1 MHRKEKTMYYA
12 LIFVSVFMFGGTFA
26 LKDVYRSRV
35 GSGLKVSIQFSLM
48 TAIPGLIALF
58 LINGFKFEFTWFTFI
73 MALIHSLSGFAMTFC
88 GFRALE
94 RINLSLYSLF
104 MMLGG
109 MVLPYF
115 QGIMFYDE
123 SITGA
128 KIICF
133 ILVCAALALTIDYKN
148 VLPESALARF
158 DKIKSSLLGGSKEN
172 GIDAASEENSVIDNS
187 TDSVET
193 AAKPKRRGGFIYY
206 FVIFVLNGMSGVMS
220 KYFTEAP
227 FEKTSA
233 AGYSIL
239 SAITSISIAL
249 ILMLFLMNKG
259 PKIKHTPLTISIA
272 ASNGILNRIAN
283 YILVITLANGVESS
297 IQYSIVTGGVIAV
310 STAVAFLKPNK
321 PKILEVV
328 SAIIACLGI
337 AALLLP
343 F

>member
-1 MHRKEKTMYYA
+1 
-12 LIFVSVFMFGGTFA
+12 
-26 LKDVYRSRV
+26 
-35 GSGLKVSIQFSLM
+35 M

-58 LINGFKFEFTWFTFI
+58 LINGFKLEFTWFTFI
-73 MALIHSLSGFAMTFC
+73 MAIIHSLSGFAMTFC

-123 SITGA
+123 PITGA
-128 KIICF
+128 KIVCF
-133 ILVCAALALTIDYKN
+133 ILVCAALALTVDYKN
-148 VLPESALARF
+148 VLPESLLNCLA
-158 DKIKSSLLGGSKEN
+158 KLKSSLLGGAKQ
-172 GIDAASEENSVIDNS
+172 EENTSAEES
-187 TDSVET
+187 ACECTEET
-193 AAKPKRRGGFIYY
+193 VAKPKKRGGFIYY

-239 SAITSISIAL
+239 SAITSIGMAL
-249 ILMLFLMNKG
+249 ILMLLMMNKG
-259 PKIKHTPLTISIA
+259 PKIKHTPVTVTIA

-310 STAVAFLKPNK
+310 STAVAFFKPNK
-321 PKILEVV
+321 PKMLEII

>member
-1 MHRKEKTMYYA
+1 MYYA

-26 LKDVYRSRV
+26 LKDVYRSKV
-35 GSGLKVSIQFSLM
+35 GAGLKVSIQFSLM

-58 LINGFKFEFTWFTFI
+58 LINGFKLEFTWFTFI
-73 MALIHSLSGFAMTFC
+73 MAIIHSLSGFAMTFC

-123 SITGA
+123 PITGA
-128 KIICF
+128 KIVCF
-133 ILVCAALALTIDYKN
+133 ILVCAALALTVDYKN
-148 VLPESALARF
+148 VLPDSVLNWFAKL
-158 DKIKSSLLGGSKEN
+158 KGSVSGSEN
-172 GIDAASEENSVIDNS
+172 EENSAS
-187 TDSVET
+187 KKSSCEGGEKSEEPS
-193 AAKPKRRGGFIYY
+193 AKSKKRGGFIYY

-239 SAITSISIAL
+239 SAITSISMAL
-249 ILMLFLMNKG
+249 ILMLFMMNKG
-259 PKIKHTPLTISIA
+259 PKIKHTPVTVTIA

-321 PKILEVV
+321 PKMLEII

>member
-1 MHRKEKTMYYA
+1 MYYG
-12 LIFVSVFMFGGTFA
+12 LIFVSVLMFGGTFA
-26 LKDVYRSRV
+26 LQDVYRSRV

-58 LINGFKFEFTWFTFI
+58 IINGFKLEFTWFTFI
-73 MALIHSLSGFAMTFC
+73 MAIIHSLSGFCMTFC
-88 GFRALE
+88 GFKALE

-115 QGIMFYDE
+115 QGIMFYE
-123 SITGA
+123 EPITGA

-133 ILVCAALALTIDYKN
+133 VLVCAALAMTVDLKK
-148 VLPESALARF
+148 P
-158 DKIKSSLLGGSKEN
+158 SS
-172 GIDAASEENSVIDNS
+172 ENSDPQVQRPSGI
-187 TDSVET
+187 
-193 AAKPKRRGGFIYY
+193 AAFISYVRKSGFIYY

-239 SAITSISIAL
+239 CAITSISMAAV
-249 ILMLFLMNKG
+249 LMIVMMNKG

-272 ASNGILNRIAN
+272 AGNGILNRIAN

-297 IQYSIVTGGVIAV
+297 IQYSIVTGGVIVV
-310 STAVAFLKPNK
+310 STAVALFKDKKPRL
-321 PKILEVV
+321 IEII
-328 SAIIACLGI
+328 SAGIACLGI

>member
-1 MHRKEKTMYYA
+1 MYYA

-26 LKDVYRSRV
+26 LKDVYRSKV
-35 GSGLKVSIQFSLM
+35 GAGLKVSIQFSLM

-58 LINGFKFEFTWFTFI
+58 LINGFKLEFTWFTFI
-73 MALIHSLSGFAMTFC
+73 MAIIHSLSGFAMTFC

-123 SITGA
+123 PITGA
-128 KIICF
+128 KIVCF
-133 ILVCAALALTIDYKN
+133 ILVCAALALTVDYKN
-148 VLPESALARF
+148 VLPDSVLNWFAKL
-158 DKIKSSLLGGSKEN
+158 KGSVSGSEN
-172 GIDAASEENSVIDNS
+172 EENSAS
-187 TDSVET
+187 KKSSCEGGEKSEEPS
-193 AAKPKRRGGFIYY
+193 AKSKKRGGFIYY

-239 SAITSISIAL
+239 SAITSISMAL
-249 ILMLFLMNKG
+249 ILMLFMMNKG
-259 PKIKHTPLTISIA
+259 PKIKHTPVTVTIA

-321 PKILEVV
+321 PKMLEII
-328 SAIIACLGI
+328 SSIIACLGI

>member
-1 MHRKEKTMYYA
+1 MYYA

-123 SITGA
+123 PITGA
-128 KIICF
+128 KIVCF
-133 ILVCAALALTIDYKN
+133 LLVCAALALTVDYKN
-148 VLPESALARF
+148 VLPDSVLERF
-158 DKIKSSLLGGSKEN
+158 GKIKSSLFGGVQKNETEATAREN
-172 GIDAASEENSVIDNS
+172 PVCDSADVTDTSV
-187 TDSVET
+187 
-193 AAKPKRRGGFIYY
+193 KPKKRGGFIYY

-239 SAITSISIAL
+239 SAITSICMAL
-249 ILMLFLMNKG
+249 ILMLFMMNKG
-259 PKIKHTPLTISIA
+259 PKIKHTPLTVSIA

-283 YILVITLANGVESS
+283 YILVITLANGVQSS

-310 STAVAFLKPNK
+310 STAVTFFKPKK
-321 PKILEVV
+321 PKIIEVV